1 MRSRLEKVALIV
13 LLSVLLVSGA
23 GFPAAAQNGAA
34 LVRVGLAQGQAE
46 LCFDFSAG
54 GYLFDLARETPEQL
68 ALPGEQ
74 VSVAALDGM
83 IFLNNL
89 PVGPGPIRIIPDAGL
104 LRWNNR
110 SYRGE
115 FLITAGGG
123 RLSLINRL
131 PVEDYLRG
139 VVPREVYPS
148 WPLASLKAQAVAART
163 YAAASLGRHGA
174 EGFDLCATTHCQAYG
189 GVTVEHP
196 NTDRAVAET
205 AGQVLTYDGKTISAF
220 FYDSSGGL
228 TADPAKVWT
237 VSLPYL
243 KEVYDWD
250 FNSPHAQWTR
260 SFSWPELQAMAARSY
275 PQLGT
280 LVQIRPL
287 EFGKDGRVLK
297 LALKGTLGE
306 QTLSG
311 EQFRAQ
317 TGIPSANIK
326 IAVVYGPEPAIA
338 LWWVHG
344 AVFPEAIVR
353 SPELPGFGAEVLNP
367 PWDLPDPWEWLR
379 DKEPQLLVIK
389 GSGWGHGVGLSQWGA
404 KGMAERGYNERQ
416 ILEYFYPGATI
427 TPLDQ

>member
-1 MRSRLEKVALIV
+1 MRSRIVKFRWIV
-13 LLSVLLVSGA
+13 LVAVLLVLGA
-23 GFPAAAQNGAA
+23 GRSIVAQDGPA
-34 LVRVGLAQGQAE
+34 LVRIGLAQAQAE
-46 LCFDFSAG
+46 LCFDLSAG
-54 GYLFDLARETPEQL
+54 GYLLDLGQGTPAQL
-68 ALPGEQ
+68 APPGDQ
-74 VSVAALDGM
+74 LVVSALDDG

-89 PVGPGPIRIIPDAGL
+89 PIGPGPLVIVPDAGL
-104 LRWNNR
+104 LGWNNR

-115 FLITAGGG
+115 FLITASGG
-123 RLSLINRL
+123 RLNLINRL

-163 YAAASLGRHGA
+163 YTVASLGRHGA

-189 GVTVEHP
+189 GATVEHP

-205 AGQVLTYDGKTISAF
+205 AGQILTYNGKAISAF
-220 FYDSSGGL
+220 FHDSSGGL

-250 FNSPHAQWTR
+250 FNTPHAQWTR
-260 SFSWPELQAMAARSY
+260 SFTWPELQAIAARSY

-280 LVQIRPL
+280 LIQLRPV

-297 LALKGTLGE
+297 LAVKGTLGE

-311 EQFRAQ
+311 EQFRYQ
-317 TGIPSANIK
+317 TGIPSTNIK

-353 SPELPGFGAEVLNP
+353 SPEIPGFGAEVLSP

-379 DKEPQLLVIK
+379 DKEPQLVVVK

-404 KGMAERGYNERQ
+404 KGMADRGYNERQ

-427 TPLDQ
+427 TALGQ